1 MGSLRQGLLGI
12 ILSIPA
18 VMIAFTAQG
27 YGKAFVADKLGDRTP
42 RFQGRLTLNPMAH
55 LDPIGF
61 IMILIFGFGW
71 TKPVETNPSAYKR
84 KYKDSIK
91 VSIAPPVANLI
102 VGFLGTI
109 IYVLFVKLLGGIL
122 PESIYVVLSGMLYA
136 IVTVNI
142 GLAVFTL
149 LPLPGLAGFDI
160 FRDLSPK
167 NFYKVADKI
176 YQYQML
182 ILLGVIF
189 VNNFFPFISYIA
201 SYILVFFLRIVT
213 FIFSFI

>member
-1 MGSLRQGLLGI
+1 MSSLREGLLGI

-27 YGKAFVADKLGDRTP
+27 YGKAFVADRLGDRTP
-42 RFQGRLTLNPMAH
+42 RFQGRLTFNPIAH

-61 IMILIFGFGW
+61 LMILLFHFGW
-71 TKPVETNPSAYKR
+71 TKPVETNPSAFKR
-84 KYKDSIK
+84 GYKDSIK
-91 VSIAPPVANLI
+91 VSIAPPLANLL
-102 VGFLGTI
+102 VGFLATVV
-109 IYVLFVKLLGGIL
+109 YVLFIKLLGGRL
-122 PESIYVVLSGMLYA
+122 PESIYVVLAGMLSA
-136 IVTVNI
+136 IISINI
-142 GLAVFTL
+142 GLAIFTL

-176 YQYQML
+176 YQYQFI
-182 ILLGVIF
+182 ILMGVIF
-189 VNNFFPFISYIA
+189 LGSRILSIIS
-201 SYILVFFLRIVT
+201 SYVLVLFLKIVT

>member
-176 YQYQML
+176 DQYQML
-182 ILLGVIF
+182 I
-189 VNNFFPFISYIA
+189 
-201 SYILVFFLRIVT
+201 
-213 FIFSFI
+213 